1 MKIIE
6 LFRDICIKQD
16 LPREDI
22 EVLGISSSSCDTK
35 PGDIFVCIEG
45 LRTDGHRFARE
56 AVERGA
62 VAVLCE
68 SGRGEEIAPDLP
80 EGVLCFETENTRRA
94 LSFLWHRFCG
104 CPSRGMQMIGVT
116 GTNGKTS
123 VTFMLKAILDSIGVK
138 TGLIGTVKCLCGDK
152 TVELRSSDRR
162 ANMTTPDPGELYR
175 ILAQMRGEGVETV
188 IMEVTSHA
196 LALSKLAP
204 LHFDFG
210 LFTNLTPDHLDFH
223 GNMEE
228 YFNAKKRLFC
238 ACDTAV
244 INCSDRY
251 GRSMAE
257 FAEGHCR
264 RVVRC
269 GEGQELDYSAE
280 HVNAR
285 GVDGVEYILNSISAI
300 FKITSPIPGNF
311 TVSNTLL
318 AASAAL
324 EMSVLPS
331 SIRIAL
337 ASMRGIDG
345 RLQRVKICHGA
356 DFSVFIDYAHTPDA
370 LENLLR
376 TAKSARMAGQRIVL
390 LFGCGGDRDKSK
402 RPVMGR
408 IASTMA
414 DLVIV
419 TSDNSRSERT
429 EDITA
434 QILSGVDFGACSC
447 VVIPDRKQA
456 IEYAISNALSGDII
470 LLAGKGHEKYEINEK
485 GVFPFDEE
493 KLACEFAEKYYG

>member
-6 LFRDICIKQD
+6 LFRDIHIEQD
-16 LPREDI
+16 LACEDI
-22 EVLGISSSSCDTK
+22 EILGISSNSGETK
-35 PGDIFVCIEG
+35 AGDIFVCIDG
-45 LRTDGHRFARE
+45 LHSDGHKFARE
-56 AVERGA
+56 AAERGA
-62 VAVLCE
+62 VAILCE
-68 SGRGEEIAPDLP
+68 SGRGQEVRTALP
-80 EGVLCFETENTRRA
+80 EGVLCYETENTRRA
-94 LSFLWHRFCG
+94 LAFLWHRFCL
-104 CPSRGMQMIGVT
+104 CPSYGMNFIGVT

-123 VTFMLKAILDSIGVK
+123 VTFMLKAILDSAGIK

-152 TVELRSSDRR
+152 VIDLRSSDRR

-175 ILAQMRGEGVETV
+175 ILAQMRMEGVETV

-210 LFTNLTPDHLDFH
+210 LFTNLTADHLDFH
-223 GNMEE
+223 GGMEE
-228 YFNAKKRLFC
+228 YFDAKKKLFES
-238 ACDTAV
+238 CDTAV
-244 INCSDRY
+244 VNCSDRY
-251 GRSMAE
+251 GQSMAR

-269 GEGQELDYSAE
+269 GVGGDLDYSAE
-280 HVNAR
+280 HVSEC
-285 GVDGVEYILNSISAI
+285 GVDGVEYVLNSISAI
-300 FKITSPIPGNF
+300 FKVTSPIPGSF

-318 AASAAL
+318 AASTATEMGISPSVIRTAL
-324 EMSVLPS
+324 S
-331 SIRIAL
+331 A
-337 ASMRGIDG
+337 MRGIDG

-376 TAKSARMAGQRIVL
+376 TARNARTAGQRIVL

-402 RPVMGR
+402 RAVMGK
-408 IASTMA
+408 IASSMA

-419 TSDNSRSERT
+419 TSDNSRNEHP
-429 EDITA
+429 EDIMA
-434 QILSGVDFGACSC
+434 QILSGVEWDKCSC
-447 VVIPDRKQA
+447 VVIGDRKEA
-456 IEYAISNALSGDII
+456 IEYAISNALRGDII

-493 KLACEFAEKYYG
+493 SLVREFAEKYYG

>member
-1 MKIIE
+1 MKLVE
-6 LFRDICIKQD
+6 LFRDIS
-16 LPREDI
+16 I
-22 EVLGISSSSCDTK
+22 EYKFCENETEILGISSNSRETK
-35 PGDIFVCIEG
+35 PGDLFVCVEG
-45 LRTDGHRFARE
+45 LHTDGHRFARE

-68 SGRGEEIAPDLP
+68 TGRAKEVKAMLPDGIICL
-80 EGVLCFETENTRRA
+80 ETENTRRA
-94 LSFLWHRFCG
+94 LSFLWYRFCG
-104 CPSRGMQMIGVT
+104 CPSRGMQMVGVT

-123 VTFMLKAILDSIGVK
+123 VTFMLKAILDSAGIK

-152 TVELRSSDRR
+152 IIDLRSSDRR

-175 ILAQMRGEGVETV
+175 ILAQMHSDGVEIV

-204 LHFDFG
+204 LYFDLG
-210 LFTNLTPDHLDFH
+210 IFTNLTPDHLDFH
-223 GNMEE
+223 GSMEE
-228 YFNAKKRLFC
+228 YFNAKKKLFC
-238 ACDTAV
+238 SCGTAV

-251 GRSMAE
+251 GTSMAD
-257 FAEGHCR
+257 FAEGNCR

-269 GEGQELDYSAE
+269 GEGRDLDYSAE
-280 HVNAR
+280 HINSR
-285 GVDGVEYILNSISAI
+285 GVDGVEYILSSVCSM
-300 FKITSPIPGNF
+300 FKVTSPIPGTF
-311 TVSNTLL
+311 TVSNTLM

-324 EMSVLPS
+324 EMGISPS
-331 SIRIAL
+331 NIRIAL

-376 TAKSARMAGQRIVL
+376 TAKNARVKGQRIVL

-408 IASTMA
+408 IASSMA

-419 TSDNSRSERT
+419 TSDNSRSEHT

-434 QILSGVDFGACSC
+434 QILSGIDWSACSC
-447 VVIPDRKQA
+447 VVIPDRKEA

-493 KLACEFAEKYYG
+493 ALAKEFAEKYYG

>member
-6 LFRDICIKQD
+6 LFRDIHIEQD
-16 LPREDI
+16 LTRRDVEI
-22 EVLGISSSSCDTK
+22 LGVCSNSGEAKS
-35 PGDIFVCIEG
+35 GDLFVCIEG
-45 LRTDGHRFARE
+45 LHSDGHKYARA

-68 SGRGEEIAPDLP
+68 KGRGDEVKETLP
-80 EGVLCFETENTRRA
+80 RGVFCIEAENTRRA

-104 CPSRGMQMIGVT
+104 CPSQGMTLIGVT

-123 VTFMLKAILDSIGVK
+123 VTFMLKAILDAAGIK
-138 TGLIGTVKCLCGDK
+138 TGLIGTVRCLCGDE
-152 TVELRSSDRR
+152 VIDLRASDRR
-162 ANMTTPDPGELYR
+162 ANMTTPDPGELYK
-175 ILAQMRGEGVETV
+175 ILAYMKKSGVEAV

-223 GNMEE
+223 GDMES
-228 YFNAKKRLFC
+228 YFDAKKKLFE
-238 ACDTAV
+238 ACGTAV

-251 GRSMAE
+251 GQSMAR
-257 FAEGHCR
+257 FADGRCR

-269 GEGQELDYSAE
+269 GTGHDLDYSAE
-280 HVNAR
+280 HVSEC
-285 GVDGVEYILNSISAI
+285 GVDGVEYVLNSISAI
-300 FKITSPIPGNF
+300 FKVSSPIPGAF

-318 AASAAL
+318 AASAAT
-324 EMSVLPS
+324 EMGISPSV
-331 SIRIAL
+331 IRTAL
-337 ASMRGIDG
+337 SSMRGIDG

-376 TAKSARMAGQRIVL
+376 TARNARTAGQRIVL
-390 LFGCGGDRDKSK
+390 LFGCGGDRDRSK
-402 RPVMGR
+402 RAVMGR
-408 IASTMA
+408 IASRMA

-419 TSDNSRSERT
+419 TSDNSRSEHPQ
-429 EDITA
+429 DIMA
-434 QILSGVDFGACSC
+434 QILSGIEWDKCSC
-447 VVIPDRKQA
+447 VAISDRREA
-456 IEYAISNALSGDII
+456 IEYAISNALRGDII

-493 KLACEFAEKYYG
+493 ALAKEFAEKYYG

>member
-6 LFRDICIKQD
+6 LFQDIH
-16 LPREDI
+16 I
-22 EVLGISSSSCDTK
+22 EHSVLNDKTEILGISSNSGETK

-45 LRTDGHRFARE
+45 LHADGHLFARE

-68 SGRGEEIAPDLP
+68 TGRAKEVKATLP
-80 EGVLCFETENTRRA
+80 VGIVCLETENTRRA
-94 LSFLWHRFCG
+94 LSYLWNRFCG
-104 CPSRGMQMIGVT
+104 CPSDGMQIIGVT

-123 VTFMLKAILDSIGVK
+123 VTFMLKAILDSMGVK
-138 TGLIGTVKCLCGDK
+138 TGLIGTVKCLCGDE
-152 TVELRSSDRR
+152 VINLRSSDRR

-175 ILAQMRGEGVETV
+175 ILAHMREAGVETV

-196 LALSKLAP
+196 FALSKLAP
-204 LHFDFG
+204 LHFDLG
-210 LFTNLTPDHLDFH
+210 LFTNLSPDHLDFH

-228 YFNAKKRLFC
+228 YFGAKKKLFRV
-238 ACDTAV
+238 CDTAV
-244 INCSDRY
+244 INCSDKY
-251 GRSMAE
+251 GPQMAD
-257 FAEGHCR
+257 FAEEHCH

-269 GEGQELDYSAE
+269 GEGRDFDYSAE
-280 HVNAR
+280 HINAR
-285 GVDGVEYILNSISAI
+285 GVDGVEYLLNSVSAI
-300 FKITSPIPGNF
+300 FKITSPIPGIF

-318 AASAAL
+318 AAGAAL
-324 EMSVLPS
+324 EMGASPS
-331 SIRIAL
+331 CIRIAL

-376 TAKSARMAGQRIVL
+376 TARNARMSGQRIVL
-390 LFGCGGDRDKSK
+390 LFGCGGDRDRSK
-402 RPVMGR
+402 RSVMGR
-408 IASTMA
+408 IASSMA

-419 TSDNSRSERT
+419 TADNSRSERT

-434 QILSGVDFGACSC
+434 QILSGIVWDSCSC
-447 VVIPDRKQA
+447 VVIPDRREA

-493 KLACEFAEKYYG
+493 ALAKEFAEKYYG

>member
-1 MKIIE
+1 MKLIE
-6 LFRDICIKQD
+6 LFRDIS
-16 LPREDI
+16 I
-22 EVLGISSSSCDTK
+22 EYKFCENETEILGISSNSRETK
-35 PGDIFVCIEG
+35 PGDLFVCVEG
-45 LRTDGHRFARE
+45 LHTDGHRFARE

-68 SGRGEEIAPDLP
+68 TGRAKEVKAMLPDGIICL
-80 EGVLCFETENTRRA
+80 ETENTRRA
-94 LSFLWHRFCG
+94 LSFLWYRFCG
-104 CPSRGMQMIGVT
+104 CPSRGMQIIGVT

-123 VTFMLKAILDSIGVK
+123 VTFMLKAILDSAGIK

-152 TVELRSSDRR
+152 IIDLRSSDRR

-175 ILAQMRGEGVETV
+175 ILAQMHSDGVEIV

-204 LHFDFG
+204 LYFDLG
-210 LFTNLTPDHLDFH
+210 IFTNLTPDHLDFH
-223 GNMEE
+223 GSMEE
-228 YFNAKKRLFC
+228 YFNAKKKLFC
-238 ACDTAV
+238 SCGAAV

-251 GRSMAE
+251 GTSMAD
-257 FAEGHCR
+257 FAEGNCR

-269 GEGQELDYSAE
+269 GEGRDLDYSAE

-285 GVDGVEYILNSISAI
+285 GVDGVEYILSSVCSM
-300 FKITSPIPGNF
+300 FKVTSPIPGTF
-311 TVSNTLL
+311 TVSNTLM

-324 EMSVLPS
+324 EMGISPS
-331 SIRIAL
+331 NIRIAL

-376 TAKSARMAGQRIVL
+376 TAKNARVKGQRIVL

-408 IASTMA
+408 IASSMA

-419 TSDNSRSERT
+419 TSDNSRSEHT

-434 QILSGVDFGACSC
+434 QILSGIDWSACSC
-447 VVIPDRKQA
+447 VVIPDRKEA

-493 KLACEFAEKYYG
+493 ALAKEFAEKYYG

>member
-6 LFRDICIKQD
+6 LFRDIHIEQD
-16 LPREDI
+16 LLCEETEI
-22 EVLGISSSSCDTK
+22 LGISSSSSETK
-35 PGDIFVCIEG
+35 PGDVFVCIKG
-45 LRTDGHRFARE
+45 LHTDGHKFARE
-56 AVERGA
+56 AAERGA
-62 VAVLCE
+62 VAVLCQV
-68 SGRGEEIAPDLP
+68 GRGDEVRATLPD
-80 EGVLCFETENTRRA
+80 GVLCYETENTRRA
-94 LSFLWHRFCG
+94 LSFIWHRFCG
-104 CPSRGMQMIGVT
+104 CPSKGMNFIGVT

-123 VTFMLKAILDSIGVK
+123 VTFMLKAILDSAGVK

-152 TVELRSSDRR
+152 VIDLRSSDRR

-175 ILAQMRGEGVETV
+175 ILAQMRSEGVETV

-196 LALSKLAP
+196 LALDKLAP

-223 GNMEE
+223 GSMEE
-228 YFNAKKRLFC
+228 YFDAKKKLFE

-244 INCSDRY
+244 INCSDKY
-251 GRSMAE
+251 GHSMAQ
-257 FAEGHCR
+257 FAEEHCH

-269 GEGQELDYSAE
+269 GVGRDLDYSADP
-280 HVNAR
+280 VNAR
-285 GVDGVEYILNSISAI
+285 GVDGVEYVLNSISAI
-300 FKITSPIPGNF
+300 FKISSSIPGTF

-324 EMSVLPS
+324 EMGIAPS
-331 SIRIAL
+331 NIRIAL

-376 TAKSARMAGQRIVL
+376 TARNARVKGQRIVL

-402 RPVMGR
+402 RPVMGK
-408 IASTMA
+408 IASSMA

-419 TSDNSRSERT
+419 TADNSRSERT

-447 VVIPDRKQA
+447 VVICDRKEA
-456 IEYAISNALSGDII
+456 IEYAISNALRGDII
-470 LLAGKGHEKYEINEK
+470 LLAGKGHEKYEINEN

-493 KLACEFAEKYYG
+493 ALAREFAEKYYG